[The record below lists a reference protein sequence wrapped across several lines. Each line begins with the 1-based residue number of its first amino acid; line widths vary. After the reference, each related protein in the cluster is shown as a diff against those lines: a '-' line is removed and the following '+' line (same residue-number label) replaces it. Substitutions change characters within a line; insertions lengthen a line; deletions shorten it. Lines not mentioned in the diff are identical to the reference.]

1 MNPCIEY
8 GTIYISY
15 CRFAYIHVSRRLTSN
30 ARKNIFENFSIR
42 NYFADI
48 SLTNISA
55 KIGHR

>member
-1 MNPCIEY
+1 MNPVIEY

-15 CRFAYIHVSRRLTSN
+15 CCFAYISRRLTSN

>member
-1 MNPCIEY
+1 MNLKINVEM
-8 GTIYISY
+8 SY
-15 CRFAYIHVSRRLTSN
+15 WHFAFIRKSPTSN